1 MRILSATSLLPLV
14 VSFALRTNG
23 FHVASNPA
31 GTRTSTSLAAR
42 RSLFPVLRRSDIFF
56 PDIDRMFEEMQE
68 FDNSLATAFPRPGL
82 SLLGRDMPKELAS
95 SSLSGI
101 EVTQDENSYKV
112 AFHAPDMEEKDID
125 LQLDNDGRT
134 LRLKGD
140 RKYND
145 GGMTVHSRFEKAILL
160 SPDVDTTNLV
170 ANMSGGTI
178 TVVAP
183 KIELK
188 APENA
193 LSKKIEIKVV
203 EPEAALGEDNVE
215 HSVNMQETQ
224 QSEV

>member
-1 MRILSATSLLPLV
+1 MRFPTAASLLPLV
-14 VSFALRTNG
+14 VSFALRTDG

-31 GTRTSTSLAAR
+31 SARTSTSLAAR

-68 FDNSLATAFPRPGL
+68 FDESLATAFPRPAL
-82 SLLGRDMPKELAS
+82 SLLGKGVPKELAS
-95 SSLSGI
+95 SRRSGI
-101 EVTQDENSYKV
+101 EVTQDEKNYKV
-112 AFHAPDMEEKDID
+112 AFHTPDMDEKDID

-170 ANMSGGTI
+170 ANMSGGTV

-183 KIELK
+183 KIEM
-188 APENA
+188 ETSEHA
-193 LSKKIEIKVV
+193 LSKKIEIKVN
-203 EPEAALGEDNVE
+203 EPEATMGEENVE
-215 HSVNMQETQ
+215 HSEMQEA

>member
-1 MRILSATSLLPLV
+1 MRISTVTALFPRV
-14 VSFALRTNG
+14 VSFALRTDG
-23 FHVASNPA
+23 FHVASNSA
-31 GTRTSTSLAAR
+31 AARTSTSLAAR

-56 PDIDRMFEEMQE
+56 PDLDRMFEEMQE
-68 FDNSLATAFPRPGL
+68 LDNSLATAFPRPGL

-95 SSLSGI
+95 SRFSGI
-101 EVTQDENSYKV
+101 EVVQDEKTYKV
-112 AFHAPDMEEKDID
+112 MFHAPDMEEKDID
-125 LQLDNDGRT
+125 LHLDNDGRT

-160 SPDVDTTNLV
+160 SPDVDTKNLV
-170 ANMSGGTI
+170 ADMSGGTI

-183 KIELK
+183 KIDME

-203 EPEAALGEDNVE
+203 EPEAALGEDN
-215 HSVNMQETQ
+215 QE
-224 QSEV
+224 